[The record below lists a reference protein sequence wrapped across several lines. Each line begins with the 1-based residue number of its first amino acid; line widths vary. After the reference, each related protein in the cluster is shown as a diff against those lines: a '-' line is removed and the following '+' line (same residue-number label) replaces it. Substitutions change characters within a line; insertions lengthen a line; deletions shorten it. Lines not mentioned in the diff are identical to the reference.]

1 MIQTYPNYLDQ
12 YQVIGIGDIVNY
24 HGAYIPL
31 YIMIKAGSKIVGGL
45 TSKVIGVRQ
54 NSIAKQYEGEV

>member
-1 MIQTYPNYLDQ
+1 MIITYGYLDQ
-12 YQVIGIGDIVNY
+12 YNVIDLSTIS
-24 HGAYIPL
+24 L
-31 YIMIKAGSKIVGGL
+31 YGMTPILMVKAGSKIVEGL

>member
-1 MIQTYPNYLDQ
+1 MIITYGYLDQ
-12 YQVIGIGDIVNY
+12 YNVIDLSTIS
-24 HGAYIPL
+24 L
-31 YIMIKAGSKIVGGL
+31 YGVTPILVVKAGSKIVGGL